1 MNIFYFLV
9 VLMLLIEST
18 IYAETTAKIR
28 LLIRLFPIQYIKVN
42 QSDTQTLKFSSEN
55 AFDVSHSHNLST
67 YSTSQFSL
75 EIETITKK
83 AFQKLSNMGAITT
96 NSDHFIDRFVDGREM
111 NDCCLVYG
119 MVTL

>member
-1 MNIFYFLV
+1 MNIYFLIFM
-9 VLMLLIEST
+9 MLLIQST
-18 IYAETTAKIR
+18 IYAETTAKVR
-28 LLIRLFPIQYIKVN
+28 LSIRLFPIQYIKVN
-42 QSDTQTLKFSSEN
+42 QSDTQTLKLSSEN
-55 AFDVSHSHNLST
+55 SADDSQSHKLST

-75 EIETITKK
+75 EAETITKK
-83 AFQKLSNMGAITT
+83 SFQKLSNMGAITT